1 LYQNIIVLS
10 QISNQLLFGLILTI
24 LLLIVLSIYVIL
36 KLQKSIKS
44 NKESET
50 QFQLLENKINTLEL
64 ETLQSKLNPHL
75 FKNILNSIQ
84 SHAYQTYF
92 ALDKLANVL
101 DYILYESRNKFV
113 TPKEEIE
120 FALNLIEINKIKVSP
135 LFELK
140 VKTKISPSE
149 LLYEQRLLAPL
160 ISIDLIENA
169 FKHADLQNPDAF
181 ISIVFEFNDNVFYM
195 TVSNKISPKV
205 PLKKVNSGI
214 GSETL
219 EQRLRI
225 IYKDNFKLE
234 RFTEGDV
241 YIAHLK
247 INLLE
252 HKAKMLAIR

>member
-1 LYQNIIVLS
+1 MSENAGISVQLIYLLAVIVLAL
-10 QISNQLLFGLILTI
+10 IMLVLYLVVRLL
-24 LLLIVLSIYVIL
+24 
-36 KLQKSIKS
+36 KSEK
-44 NKESET
+44 NKKESESK
-50 QFQLLENKINTLEL
+50 FQLLEGRVDSLQLQTLE
-64 ETLQSKLNPHL
+64 SKLNPHL

-120 FALNLIEINKIKVSP
+120 FALNLIEINKIKLSP

-140 VKTKISPSE
+140 AKVKIKEDEP
-149 LLYEQRLLAPL
+149 LYEQTLLAPL

-169 FKHADLQNPDAF
+169 FKHADLQSPDAF
-181 ISIVFEFNDNVFYM
+181 ISIVFEFKENIFYL
-195 TVSNKISPKV
+195 TVSNKISPVK
-205 PLKKVNSGI
+205 PFKKEKGGI
-214 GSETL
+214 GTETL

-225 IYKDNFKLE
+225 IYKDAFKLDK
-234 RFTEGDV
+234 FIEGNV
-241 YIAHLK
+241 FIAHLK

-252 HKAKMLAIR
+252 YKDKVLAVR

>member
-1 LYQNIIVLS
+1 VQSLITLS
-10 QISNQLLFGLILTI
+10 STVVYAIAGVVCI
-24 LLLIVLSIYVIL
+24 LLGVIIYMIIQL
-36 KLQKSIKS
+36 KKSSGQKNVTETKFQ
-44 NKESET
+44 NLES
-50 QFQLLENKINTLEL
+50 KINALQLQTLE
-64 ETLQSKLNPHL
+64 SRLNPHL

-101 DYILYESRNKFV
+101 DFILYESRNKFV
-113 TPKEEIE
+113 TPKDEIE

-140 VKTKISPSE
+140 VKTKVDEQDP
-149 LLYEQRLLAPL
+149 LYLQPILAPL

-169 FKHADLQNPDAF
+169 FKHADLQSADAF
-181 ISIVFEFNDNVFYM
+181 ILIVFEFKEGNFYI
-195 TVSNKISPKV
+195 TVSNKISIRPPMRKE
-205 PLKKVNSGI
+205 KGGI
-214 GSETL
+214 GIETL
-219 EQRLRI
+219 EQRLKI
-225 IYKDNFKLE
+225 IYQDQFKLD

-252 HKAKMLAIR
+252 HKAKVPVA

>member
-1 LYQNIIVLS
+1 MIIVYLIFRLTKS
-10 QISNQLLFGLILTI
+10 EKKRKKSDEKFHQL
-24 LLLIVLSIYVIL
+24 
-36 KLQKSIKS
+36 
-44 NKESET
+44 ES
-50 QFQLLENKINTLEL
+50 KINKLEL
-64 ETLQSKLNPHL
+64 ETLESKLNPHL

-101 DYILYESRNKFV
+101 DYILYESRKKFV

-140 VKTKISPSE
+140 VKSKINESE
-149 LLYEQRLLAPL
+149 PLLEQRLLAPL

-169 FKHADLQNPDAF
+169 FKHADLQSSDAF
-181 ISIVFEFNDNVFYM
+181 VSITIEFKENVFYL
-195 TVSNKISPKV
+195 TVANKMSNRT
-205 PLKKVNSGI
+205 PLKKERSGI
-214 GSETL
+214 GTETL
-219 EQRLRI
+219 EQRLKI
-225 IYKDNFKLE
+225 IYQNNFKLE

-252 HKAKMLAIR
+252 HKAKMLAAR

>member
-1 LYQNIIVLS
+1 MEDTIISERLLYVTLVTALFFVTLIIYLLYRLKIAVKKKIETESKFKVL
-10 QISNQLLFGLILTI
+10 
-24 LLLIVLSIYVIL
+24 
-36 KLQKSIKS
+36 
-44 NKESET
+44 EE
-50 QFQLLENKINTLEL
+50 KINTLSLQTL
-64 ETLQSKLNPHL
+64 ESKLNPHL

-140 VKTKISPSE
+140 VKTKISDAES
-149 LLYEQRLLAPL
+149 LYNQRLLAPL

-169 FKHADLQNPDAF
+169 FKHADLQSPDAF
-181 ISIVFEFNDNVFYM
+181 ISIVFEFKENTFYL
-195 TVSNKISPKV
+195 TVSNKISSKTFI
-205 PLKKVNSGI
+205 KKENSGI
-214 GSETL
+214 GTETL
-219 EQRLRI
+219 EQRLKI
-225 IYKDNFKLE
+225 IYKDHFKFD
-234 RFTEGDV
+234 RFIEGDV

-252 HKAKMLAIR
+252 HKAKMLTTR